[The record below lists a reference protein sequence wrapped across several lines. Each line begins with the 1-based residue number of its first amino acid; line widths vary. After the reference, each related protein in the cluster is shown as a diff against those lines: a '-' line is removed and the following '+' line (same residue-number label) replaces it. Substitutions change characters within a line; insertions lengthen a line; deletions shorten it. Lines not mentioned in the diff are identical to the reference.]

1 HLDNPA
7 KQLTELANFT
17 QAMKKATKI

>member
-7 KQLTELANFT
+7 KQLTELAKFT
-17 QAMKKATKI
+17 HAMKQATQI